1 MKIDCNKCGKEFEFE
16 PKQRQYNENVREIG
30 LKCPHCGEW
39 FHSYFLTPKL
49 LKMQERLKK
58 NRKRGKI
65 RAYAKEFAKV
75 QSELRKRYSIEPM
88 KLGKKEDEGKE
99 AAT

>member
-1 MKIDCNKCGKEFEFE
+1 MKVDCNECSREFEFKPE
-16 PKQRQYNENVREIG
+16 QRQYNENVREVG

-39 FHSYFLTPKL
+39 FHSYFLTSKL
-49 LKMQERLKK
+49 LKMQEGLKK

-75 QSELRKRYSIEPM
+75 QGRLRQRYGIEPA
-88 KLGKKEDEGKE
+88 KLGKKEDGSKE
-99 AAT
+99 TAT